1 MTELFEG
8 RCYVVSRRVEGVEID
23 EVFLWVDEQEMDCLC
38 QGILQGTPDNP
49 DGLEWYSIWTFS
61 NEDERLMFV
70 LRFGS
75 VDN

>member
-23 EVFLWVDEQEMDCLC
+23 EVFLWVDEQDMDCLC
-38 QGILQGTPDNP
+38 QGILQGTPTDP
-49 DGLEWYSIWTFS
+49 DDPEWHSVWSFGT
-61 NEDERLMFV
+61 EAERVMWV

-75 VDN
+75 D